1 MPTLS
6 TLLPPFLS
14 TLSLPPPQ
22 STHLLNIS
30 LPLLVL
36 SERFSFY
43 PGSYIF
49 KLLSSAAF
57 LAGPLYYLAPSSPFQ
72 LRQWNPYHLRIAA
85 GLVFSAVGDYCLIPT
100 RTAYYDKH
108 LGVLHAARK
117 HSSASKRAEEEV
129 VEEEEEEEEVVVVEE
144 EETPRKISKSFRAG
158 VAAFAAAHISYAL
171 AFLHNTTNRSSTSTQ
186 ISWPIFTATFGAS
199 MLLAKITGV
208 IYPPRNTKS
217 KSKSKSKHASSLA
230 NCNLLNLSIADD
242 MRPLVLGYSAII
254 SGMLAVAAST
264 SAAAG
269 GFAPAHQRLLGAVM
283 FVASDLFVARDAFGK
298 GDEGHPGWLKP
309 SAGFGLYFW
318 AQMLIAGTV

>member
-1 MPTLS
+1 MPNLS

-72 LRQWNPYHLRIAA
+72 LSQWNPYHLRIAA

-117 HSSASKRAEEEV
+117 QSSAGKRAEEE
-129 VEEEEEEEEVVVVEE
+129 EEDVAEEEE
-144 EETPRKISKSFRAG
+144 EETPRDISKSFRAG
-158 VAAFAAAHISYAL
+158 VAAFAAAHISYVL
-171 AFLHNTTNRSSTSTQ
+171 AFLHNTTNRSASTQ
-186 ISWPIFTATFGAS
+186 ISWPIFTTTFGAS
-199 MLLAKITGV
+199 MLLAKITGI

-217 KSKSKSKHASSLA
+217 KSKSKSKSKHAASLA

-264 SAAAG
+264 SAAAPATAAG

-298 GDEGHPGWLKP
+298 GNEGHPGWLRP